1 MFAFGITICYD
12 TLHMV
17 RRHFWLKKIAEGL
30 QKRSVLWLSG
40 VRRAGKT
47 MLCQSFPDTE
57 YFDCELPRVRR
68 MMEDPQSF
76 LEDLK
81 AHTVVL
87 DEVHRL
93 ANPSEILKIAADHF
107 PETKIIATGSSTL
120 GTSAKFK
127 DTLAGRKYELW
138 LTPMITEDLKDFK
151 QVDLSHRFLYGG
163 LPPFFMAKQF
173 PERDFQEWMDAFW
186 AKDILELFR
195 LERRH
200 SFLKFAELLMIQSG
214 GIFEASSFAGSCEV
228 SRSTISNYLAVLE
241 ATYVVHVI
249 RPFTS
254 HRPTE
259 IVSAPKVYAFDTG
272 FMCYY
277 RGWDRLR
284 QDDMGTLWEHFVL
297 NEILAQT
304 QSRKIYYWR
313 DKQKHEVDFIL
324 TKNQAAPKVIECKWT
339 ATDFDPM
346 NVKIFRRLYPNG
358 LNFVVTSDVKR
369 SYSRSYDDVM
379 VKFVNLEDL
388 IKEVAR

>member
-1 MFAFGITICYD
+1 
-12 TLHMV
+12 MV
-17 RRHFWLKKIAEGL
+17 RRHFWLKKISEGL

-40 VRRAGKT
+40 VRRVGNS
-47 MLCQSFPDTE
+47 MLCKSLPNIE
-57 YFDCELPRVRR
+57 HFDCELPRVRK

-81 AHTVVL
+81 GRTVVM

-107 PETKIIATGSSTL
+107 PETKIVATGSSTL
-120 GTSAKFK
+120 GASAKFK
-127 DTLAGRKYELW
+127 DTLSGRKYEIW
-138 LTPMITEDLKDFK
+138 LTPMITEDLVDFK
-151 QVDLSHRFLYGG
+151 QTDISHRFLHGG
-163 LPPFFMAKQF
+163 LPPFFMEKKF

-195 LERRH
+195 LERRY
-200 SFLKFAELLMIQSG
+200 SFLKFAELLLIQSG
-214 GIFEASSFAGSCEV
+214 GIFEASSFAGPCEV

-241 ATYVVHVI
+241 STYVVHVI

-277 RGWDRLR
+277 RGWDKLR
-284 QDDMGTLWEHFVL
+284 RDDMGTLWEHFVL
-297 NEILAQT
+297 NEILART

-313 DKQKHEVDFIL
+313 DKQKHEVDFII
-324 TKNQAAPKVIECKWT
+324 PKKQGVPTVIECKWSV
-339 ATDFDPM
+339 ADFDST
-346 NVKIFRRLYPNG
+346 NLKLFRRYYPKGINY
-358 LNFVVTSDVKR
+358 VVVSDIKR
-369 SYSRSYDDVM
+369 AYSRNYNDVM
-379 VKFVNLEDL
+379 VKFINLKEL
-388 IKEVAR
+388 INELVM

>member
-1 MFAFGITICYD
+1 
-12 TLHMV
+12 MV
-17 RRHFWLKKIAEGL
+17 KRHFWLKKITEGL

-40 VRRAGKT
+40 VRRVGKT
-47 MLCQSFPDTE
+47 VLCKSLHDIE
-57 YFDCELPRVRR
+57 YFDCELPRVRK

-76 LEDLK
+76 LEDIKGL
-81 AHTVVL
+81 TVVM

-93 ANPSEILKIAADHF
+93 SNPSEILKIAADHF
-107 PETKIIATGSSTL
+107 PETKIVATGSSTL
-120 GTSAKFK
+120 GASAKFK

-138 LTPMITEDLKDFK
+138 LTPMITEDLQDFK
-151 QVDLSHRFLYGG
+151 QTDLSHRFLHGG
-163 LPPFFMAKQF
+163 LPPFFMAKGF

-186 AKDILELFR
+186 AKDILELFK
-195 LERRH
+195 LERRY
-200 SFLKFAELLMIQSG
+200 SFLKFAELLLIQSG
-214 GIFEASSFAGSCEV
+214 GIFEASSFAGPCEV

-272 FMCYY
+272 FICYY
-277 RGWDRLR
+277 RGWDKLR
-284 QDDMGTLWEHFVL
+284 RDDMGTLWEHFVL

-313 DKQKHEVDFIL
+313 DKQKHEVDFIV
-324 TKNQAAPKVIECKWT
+324 TKNQAAPMVIECKWT
-339 ATDFDPM
+339 ATDFDST
-346 NVKIFRRLYPNG
+346 NVKIFRRHYPKG
-358 LNFVVTSDVKR
+358 LNFVVASDVER

-379 VKFVNLEDL
+379 VKFIKLGDL
-388 IKEVAR
+388 IKEAL

>member
-1 MFAFGITICYD
+1 
-12 TLHMV
+12 MV
-17 RRHFWLKKIAEGL
+17 KRHFWLKKITEGL

-40 VRRAGKT
+40 VRRVGKT
-47 MLCQSFPDTE
+47 VLCKSLPDIE
-57 YFDCELPRVRR
+57 YFDCELHRVRK

-76 LEDLK
+76 LENIK
-81 AHTVVL
+81 GQTVVM

-93 ANPSEILKIAADHF
+93 SNPSEILKIAADHF
-107 PETKIIATGSSTL
+107 PETKIVATGSSPL

-138 LTPMITEDLKDFK
+138 LTPMITEDLQDFK
-151 QVDLSHRFLYGG
+151 QTDLSHRFLHGG
-163 LPPFFMAKQF
+163 LPPFFMAKVF

-186 AKDILELFR
+186 AKDILELFK
-195 LERRH
+195 LERRY
-200 SFLKFAELLMIQSG
+200 SFLKFAELLLIQSG
-214 GIFEASSFAGSCEV
+214 GIFEASSFAGPCEV

-241 ATYVVHVI
+241 STYVVHVI

-272 FMCYY
+272 FICYY
-277 RGWDRLR
+277 RGWDKLR
-284 QDDMGTLWEHFVL
+284 RDDMGTLWEHFVL

-313 DKQKHEVDFIL
+313 DKQKHEVDFIV
-324 TKNQAAPKVIECKWT
+324 TKNQAAPMVIECKWT
-339 ATDFDPM
+339 ATDFDST
-346 NVKIFRRLYPNG
+346 NVKIFRRHYPKG
-358 LNFVVTSDVKR
+358 LNFVVASDLER

-379 VKFVNLEDL
+379 VKFIKLGDL
-388 IKEVAR
+388 IKEVAT